1 MLDDIKKDADA
12 RMGKSIT
19 ALKAELARIRTG
31 RAHPSLLEHVTV
43 DYYGSEVPLN
53 QAANVNIEDPR
64 TLSVVP
70 FDKSMV
76 GKIEK
81 AIMTSDLGLNPAT
94 AGANIRVPLPALT
107 EERRQE
113 LAKVVHAE
121 GEQAK
126 IAIRNIRRDAN
137 NQLKDFLKEKGAD
150 RGRCPARR
158 NADPTAHRQVRRP
171 GRRTGGGQGTGADG
185 NLIGDFSRFTAR
197 THRHHHGWQRPLG
210 APPGAPAHRW
220 A

>member
-1 MLDDIKKDADA
+1 MLKEINSEAES
-12 RMGKSIT
+12 RMSKSVAVLRT
-19 ALKAELARIRTG
+19 ELAKIRTG

-53 QAANVNIEDPR
+53 QAANINAEDAR

-94 AGANIRVPLPALT
+94 AGVNIRVPLPALT
-107 EERRQE
+107 EERRAD
-113 LAKVVHAE
+113 LVKVVHHE

-126 IAIRNIRRDAN
+126 VAIRNIRRDAN
-137 NQLKDFLKEKGAD
+137 HQLKEFQKEKELTED
-150 RGRCPARR
+150 
-158 NADPTAHRQVRRP
+158 DVRR
-171 GRRTGGGQGTGADG
+171 GETMIQQLTDRYVAEVDD
-185 NLIGDFSRFTAR
+185 LVAVKEKELMEI
-197 THRHHHGWQRPLG
+197 
-210 APPGAPAHRW
+210 
-220 A
+220 

>member
-1 MLDDIKKDADA
+1 MLNDIKKDAQA

-19 ALKAELARIRTG
+19 ALAGELAKIRTG
-31 RAHPSLLEHVTV
+31 RAHPSLLEHINV

-53 QAANVNIEDPR
+53 QAANINAEDAR

-94 AGANIRVPLPALT
+94 SGANIRVPLPALT
-107 EERRQE
+107 EERRAD
-113 LAKVVHAE
+113 LVKVVHAE

-126 IAIRNIRRDAN
+126 VAIRNIRRDAN
-137 NQLKDFLKEKGAD
+137 SQLKDFLKEKELTED
-150 RGRCPARR
+150 
-158 NADPTAHRQVRRP
+158 DVRR
-171 GRRTGGGQGTGADG
+171 GETMVQQLTDEHVGQVDELVAKKERE
-185 NLIGDFSRFTAR
+185 LMEI
-197 THRHHHGWQRPLG
+197 
-210 APPGAPAHRW
+210 
-220 A
+220 